1 MKQTVRV
8 IRFLSIS
15 NFTLY
20 KGLKMFVYLGS
31 NLIKAYTCNYGVR
44 YEP

>member
-8 IRFLSIS
+8 RRFLSIS

-20 KGLKMFVYLGS
+20 KGLKFVYLGS
-31 NLIKAYTCNYGVR
+31 NLIKAYTCNYDVR